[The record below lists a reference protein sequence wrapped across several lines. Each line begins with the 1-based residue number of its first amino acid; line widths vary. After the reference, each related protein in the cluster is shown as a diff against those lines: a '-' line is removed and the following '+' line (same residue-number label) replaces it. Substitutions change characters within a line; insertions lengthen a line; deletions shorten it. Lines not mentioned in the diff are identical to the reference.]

1 MKTFALELLDSHGAD
16 RFAAVRQFVA
26 ADASGSFG
34 ILAGHEAMVAVL
46 RYGLARFE
54 DDEGIWR
61 YAALPG
67 GTLRF
72 ASSRLT
78 LATVHYFLGEE
89 RGALLERLTAE
100 MARSDSDIARAR
112 ATLTEIEHSLVRRL
126 GELTGRVPKE
136 GLA

>member
-1 MKTFALELLDSHGAD
+1 MKTFLLELLDSQGAD
-16 RFAAVRQFVA
+16 HFAAVRQFIA

-34 ILAGHEAMVAVL
+34 ILAGHEPMVAVL

-54 DDEGIWR
+54 DGEGQWH

-72 ASSRLT
+72 AGNRLT
-78 LATVHYFLGEE
+78 VASVHYFLGQQ
-89 RGALLERLTAE
+89 RNTLLQQLAGE
-100 MARSDSDIARAR
+100 MARTDSDIARAR
-112 ATLTEIEHSLVRRL
+112 ATLTEIEHSLLRRL
-126 GELTGRVPKE
+126 GELAGHAPAG